1 MSATCGCGHHDTN
14 TSRNDDAPFT
24 AEQTVAEVARRSPA
38 ALEAMKRLG
47 LNHCCGA
54 HLTLTEA
61 AAAAVVTVTE
71 VLAAIN
77 AAPAT
82 EALR

>member
-1 MSATCGCGHHDTN
+1 MALIDPN
-14 TSRNDDAPFT
+14 
-24 AEQTVAEVARRSPA
+24 QTVHEV
-38 ALEAMKRLG
+38 LEAHPELRPVFEALG

-61 AAAAVVTVTE
+61 AAAAGVTVTE